1 MGNINLLKSLWSK
14 YEFKL
19 DTLENRII
27 FQKTIYLLQELGL
40 NIGYKFNW
48 YIYGPYSSQLASDGF
63 ELERKQETKDFSP
76 VRVEK
81 SITSKFDKLIDK
93 NSSTWYEFLSSI
105 LFLKNKKET
114 KEKIFKQL
122 AEHQSYLGDYETFE
136 IAWKKLE
143 SAGLI

>member
-19 DTLENRII
+19 DTLSNRII

-40 NIGYKFNW
+40 DVGYKFNW

-63 ELERKQETKDFSP
+63 ELEGKQETKDFSP
-76 VRVEK
+76 IRVKK

-143 SAGLI
+143 VAGLI